1 MWAERRICEVKP
13 GGAYSDRWALNGWS
27 TAVAFLTLK
36 GFVLPTQCIY
46 LLRIIPTI
54 SIHNIIP
61 LALQWRCTSF
71 SVSYELSFC
80 TLFRCVLG
88 SRVCTVAEAVSRRP
102 LTADAPVRS
111 QVSPR
116 GICGGRSGTVTGPPP
131 CRVLLSAFPLSV
143 FFHQCSL
150 LIFIYTLLLSG
161 GGWSLGTFK
170 QSNAVWYRG
179 STGLT
184 STFSLFFRLSFS
196 FSCQW
201 NRLFLMKANRH
212 GSLRVTS
219 VRVREQSDCLTIRF
233 VFLNARSQYV
243 AGRYCGR
250 PASWFKVFRTFA
262 QPHTKCSVDTQ
273 YPHYAAYFL
282 PLPRSLALSQFPRNE
297 ALRR

>member
-1 MWAERRICEVKP
+1 VWAERRICEVKP

-131 CRVLLSAFPLSV
+131 PAEC
-143 FFHQCSL
+143 FFL
-150 LIFIYTLLLSG
+150 
-161 GGWSLGTFK
+161 
-170 QSNAVWYRG
+170 
-179 STGLT
+179 
-184 STFSLFFRLSFS
+184 
-196 FSCQW
+196 
-201 NRLFLMKANRH
+201 LFLCQYFFINAPYSSLSTRCSYQEEVEAWGHSNKAMLFDI
-212 GSLRVTS
+212 G
-219 VRVREQSDCLTIRF
+219 
-233 VFLNARSQYV
+233 
-243 AGRYCGR
+243 G
-250 PASWFKVFRTFA
+250 
-262 QPHTKCSVDTQ
+262 
-273 YPHYAAYFL
+273 
-282 PLPRSLALSQFPRNE
+282 ALG
-297 ALRR
+297 